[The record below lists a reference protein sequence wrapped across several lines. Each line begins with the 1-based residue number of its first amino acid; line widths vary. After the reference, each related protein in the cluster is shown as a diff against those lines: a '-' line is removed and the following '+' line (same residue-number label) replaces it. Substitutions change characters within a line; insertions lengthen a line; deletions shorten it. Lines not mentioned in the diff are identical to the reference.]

1 MITDILYEYFI
12 ARSQFIN
19 DGLQLNQ
26 RVDLETPFTKGI
38 NCFYGVKV
46 NQYCFPLYDN
56 LEPFKGFLNAFIHY
70 FITTNTVKI

>member
-1 MITDILYEYFI
+1 MITDLLYEYFI

-38 NCFYGVKV
+38 NCF
-46 NQYCFPLYDN
+46 
-56 LEPFKGFLNAFIHY
+56 
-70 FITTNTVKI
+70 